1 VIRWRLALVLLG
13 LGLIVAAPARAQLID
28 LGDLVGKA
36 KNAHGALHTIGE
48 DEEIRIGGNLAGLIL
63 GAAPLV
69 NNPAEQRYVNT
80 VGRWLS
86 LHCERAALPWKFAVI
101 DTSDVNAF
109 SAPGGY
115 VLISQG
121 LFDRLRNESE
131 LAAVL
136 SHEIAHVVRKHHL
149 KALQHAMGNALF
161 GDVGHALTGGQG
173 GLTGALSAGL
183 INGGRTMFMRG
194 LDKEDEFE
202 ADRMAVIIAARSG
215 YSPYGMVGV
224 LQTLGAAPQQGAFA
238 LMFATHPPANDR
250 LDRLDKAMGN
260 RLDSL
265 TGLVD
270 DLQSFVDLR
279 NPPPLPP
286 PAPAAPKPVPQRRK
300 RPHAG

>member
-1 VIRWRLALVLLG
+1 MRRARFLAAILALGLLAP
-13 LGLIVAAPARAQLID
+13 IPARAQFID

-48 DEEIRIGGNLAGLIL
+48 EEEVKIGGNLAGLIL

-69 NNPAEQRYVNT
+69 QNPAEQHYVNA

-86 LHCERAALPWKFAVI
+86 LHCERPGLPWKFGVI
-101 DTSDVNAF
+101 DSSDVNAF

-136 SHEIAHVVRKHHL
+136 AHEIAHVVRKHHI
-149 KALQHAMGNALF
+149 KALQHSMGNALF
-161 GDVGHALTGGQG
+161 GDVGRTVAGGQG
-173 GLTGALSAGL
+173 GVTGQLTSGL
-183 INGGRTMFMRG
+183 INGGRNMFMRG

-202 ADRMAVIIAARSG
+202 ADRMSVVIASRSG

-224 LQTLGAAPQQGAFA
+224 LQTLSAAPAQGAFA
-238 LMFATHPPANDR
+238 LMFATHPPAADR
-250 LDRLDKAMGN
+250 IERLGSAMGN
-260 RLDSL
+260 RLDGL

-279 NPPPLPP
+279 NPPPPPPPPP
-286 PAPAAPKPVPQRRK
+286 PAPKPTPARRK
-300 RPHAG
+300 RPHSG